1 MEMDKKKIT
10 ALVAVAI
17 ALIVVAGAWI
27 SAKPNDAADLRSQ
40 QRAGNRPDPSQMR
53 KQMLTRMTSELSL
66 TPDQQ
71 TKVAAL
77 QEAMEPKMRAL
88 FEDRS
93 GNQSDRMTKMQAL
106 MKDQQAQMAALLTPE
121 QQKKLSTMAG
131 PGMGGPP
138 GMRGPGMGGPGM
150 GGPPGMGGMGGPPPG
165 MGGGMGMG
173 GPPPGM
179 NGGPPG
185 GQPGNQ

>member
-27 SAKPNDAADLRSQ
+27 SAKPNDAADLQSQ

-93 GNQSDRMTKMQAL
+93 GTQKDRMTKMQTL
-106 MKDQQAQMAALLTPE
+106 MKDQQTQMSALLTPE
-121 QQKKLSTMAG
+121 QQKKLGSMA
-131 PGMGGPP
+131 
-138 GMRGPGMGGPGM
+138 GPGMGGPGM

-165 MGGGMGMG
+165 MGGGMSMG

-179 NGGPPG
+179 NGGPPD